1 VIYQT
6 RISKYVPE
14 YSESPFLKHFPE
26 QALGLL
32 DGVNSQ
38 IFVNNLSEDQFRS
51 LLQRI
56 LSGGTDGNPRPL
68 YEHTMIHTHLLPLFQ
83 AFADMLDLISD
94 SDENA
99 IFQASTTAAECLEKH
114 YTFVSLNPGFF
125 KLRGWFWGKVKP
137 KRTTTWQ
144 EISKMSEDELFFHVE
159 LSEYFSDKG
168 IEVEIF
174 ELSPRDLK
182 ICTFLSFLT
191 TKGFE
196 NILDRNANNI
206 PDYVLKIQ
214 EQLDGE
220 DINRKGQILNLVNT
234 YISLHIKGAYKS
246 MMGQM
251 LEDPVLFAAISAC
264 GLNFQ
269 GRNQIPTQGDSFTLD
284 AREQGEHK
292 RQADAVIKLSEDTV
306 LYVDIG
312 FIGPGNPEISSDKQT
327 RFKNAGEDSIII
339 ISKVPEK
346 GKVKEIADN
355 QQTKVIQMCDEN
367 WVSELLEYLQE
378 RGYSDRVSL
387 GPLVPDTDE
396 ILGAMKDA
404 VSRPESW

>member
-1 VIYQT
+1 MA
-6 RISKYVPE
+6 E
-14 YSESPFLKHFPE
+14 YSQSPFLNHFPVH
-26 QALGLL
+26 ALGLL

-83 AFADMLDLISD
+83 AFADMLDLIWD
-94 SDENA
+94 SDESP

-114 YTFVSLNPGFF
+114 HTFASLKPGLLEL
-125 KLRGWFWGKVKP
+125 KSWFWEKVKP
-137 KRTTTWQ
+137 KGTTTWK
-144 EISKMSEDELFFHVE
+144 EITQMTGDELDDHVE
-159 LSEYFSDKG
+159 LSDYFSDKD
-168 IEVEIF
+168 IEVEMF

-206 PDYVLKIQ
+206 RNYVLRIQ
-214 EQLDGE
+214 KQLDGE
-220 DINRKGQILNLVNT
+220 NINRRGQILNLVNT

-251 LEDPVLFAAISAC
+251 LEDPVLFAALSAC
-264 GLNFQ
+264 GLNFE
-269 GRNQIPTQGDSFTLD
+269 GRSQIPTQGDSFTLD

-292 RQADAVIKLSEDTV
+292 RQADAVIKLSEDTL

-327 RFKNAGEDSIII
+327 RFKKAGENSIII
-339 ISKVPEK
+339 ISKVPES

-355 QQTKVIQMCDEN
+355 QQSKVIQMCDEN

-378 RGYSDRVSL
+378 RGYSDTVSL
-387 GPLVPDTDE
+387 GQLVPDTDE
-396 ILGAMKDA
+396 VLEAMKNA